1 MRYMLDT
8 GICIYL
14 INDRPA
20 SVRKR
25 IEALKPGDA
34 GVSSITVAELAYGV
48 AKTRSARNRA
58 ALEGFLLALE
68 IADFGLDAAIA
79 YGDVRTGVEQK
90 GTPIGPLDME
100 IAAHAIA
107 LDVILVSNNQREFS
121 RVAGLRCENWA

>member
-1 MRYMLDT
+1 MLDT
-8 GICIYL
+8 NICICL

-25 IEALKPGDA
+25 LAAMRPGDV
-34 GVSSITVAELAYGV
+34 GVSSISVAELAYGV

-58 ALEGFLLALE
+58 ALEGFLLPLE
-68 IADFGLDAAIA
+68 VADFGLDAAMA
-79 YGDVRTGVEQK
+79 CGDVRTGVERK

-107 LDVILVSNNQREFS
+107 LDVILVTNNQREFS
-121 RVAGLRCENWA
+121 RVADLRCENWV

>member
-1 MRYMLDT
+1 MLDT
-8 GICIYL
+8 NICIYL

-25 IEALKPGDA
+25 LEALKPGDA

-68 IADFGLDAAIA
+68 IADFGLDAAMA

-90 GTPIGPLDME
+90 GTPIGPLDVE

-107 LDVILVSNNQREFS
+107 LDVILVTNNQREFS
-121 RVAGLRCENWA
+121 RVAGLRCENWV

>member
-1 MRYMLDT
+1 MLDT
-8 GICIYL
+8 NICIYL

-25 IEALKPGDA
+25 LAALKPGDA

-58 ALEGFLLALE
+58 ALEGFLLPLE
-68 IADFGLDAAIA
+68 IADFDLDAAIA

-90 GTPIGPLDME
+90 GTPIGPFDLE

-107 LDVILVSNNQREFS
+107 LDVILVTNNQREFS
-121 RVAGLRCENWA
+121 RVAGLRCENWV

>member
-1 MRYMLDT
+1 
-8 GICIYL
+8 
-14 INDRPA
+14 
-20 SVRKR
+20 
-25 IEALKPGDA
+25 
-34 GVSSITVAELAYGV
+34 VAELAYGV

-121 RVAGLRCENWA
+121 RVAGLRCENWV

>member
-8 GICIYL
+8 NICIYL

-68 IADFGLDAAIA
+68 IADFGLDAAMA

-107 LDVILVSNNQREFS
+107 LDVILVTNNQREFS
-121 RVAGLRCENWA
+121 RVAGLRCENWV

>member
-8 GICIYL
+8 DICIYL

-25 IEALKPGDA
+25 LAALKPGDA
-34 GVSSITVAELAYGV
+34 GVSSITVAELVYGV

-58 ALEGFLLALE
+58 ALEGFLLPLE
-68 IADFGLDAAIA
+68 IADFDLDAAMA
-79 YGDVRTGVEQK
+79 YGEVRAGVEQK

-107 LDVILVSNNQREFS
+107 LDVILVTNNQREFS
-121 RVAGLRCENWA
+121 RVAGLRCENWV